1 MLASGQLPDII
12 EYNWQSGLPGGPEK
26 ALQDGYI
33 LRLNELIDAHAP
45 NLKRYLEA
53 HPEIDKLVKT
63 DNGDY
68 YAFPFLKEGGM
79 TTQWE
84 GPALRKD
91 WLAELDLSV
100 PTTIDEWH
108 TVLTAFKE
116 QKDARAPL
124 TILNAPNALQG
135 FLNGAFVGA
144 FGVNRG
150 FYIDKQQQVQYGPLQ
165 PGYKQFL
172 ETMNQWYKEGL
183 LDPSFTQTDR
193 KAQDANI
200 VNGDSGATIA
210 SGAGFDKWTHA
221 LSAND
226 PAAGFVFAPYPVLT
240 TGKTPMF
247 GQEAWMYGA
256 EASAAVSASTKH
268 PELAVQLLDYAYS
281 DEGYLFFNYGTEG
294 LSYTLANGEPQLTEL
309 IRDNPDNLSYLEAL
323 GLYTHTVNPGPY
335 VASKALIGSLAAT
348 GEDHNY
354 DRWKTDNLKH
364 VLPPVSISADEA
376 SEYARIMADINTL
389 VDETSLKMILGTE
402 SIQAYDDLAKK
413 LHSLQIGRALEIQQ
427 AAYDRFLQR

>member
-1 MLASGQLPDII
+1 
-12 EYNWQSGLPGGPEK
+12 
-26 ALQDGYI
+26 
-33 LRLNELIDAHAP
+33 
-45 NLKRYLEA
+45 
-53 HPEIDKLVKT
+53 
-63 DNGDY
+63 
-68 YAFPFLKEGGM
+68 
-79 TTQWE
+79 
-84 GPALRKD
+84 
-91 WLAELDLSV
+91 
-100 PTTIDEWH
+100 
-108 TVLTAFKE
+108 
-116 QKDARAPL
+116 
-124 TILNAPNALQG
+124 
-135 FLNGAFVGA
+135 
-144 FGVNRG
+144 
-150 FYIDKQQQVQYGPLQ
+150 
-165 PGYKQFL
+165 
-172 ETMNQWYKEGL
+172 
-183 LDPSFTQTDR
+183 
-193 KAQDANI
+193 
-200 VNGDSGATIA
+200 
-210 SGAGFDKWTHA
+210 
-221 LSAND
+221 
-226 PAAGFVFAPYPVLT
+226 
-240 TGKTPMF
+240 
-247 GQEAWMYGA
+247 MYGA
-256 EASAAVSASTKH
+256 EASAAVSATTKH